1 MTYDISKLSKKNIE
15 NFYADLECGG
25 ELKSA
30 KFYLDISD
38 EVKSPEK
45 IQKEQYGVNSFELPE
60 ISKDKEIFK

>member
-1 MTYDISKLSKKNIE
+1 MTYDIPKLSKKNID

-30 KFYLDISD
+30 KFYLDLAD

-45 IQKEQYGVNSFELPE
+45 IQKHQFGVDSFELPE
-60 ISKDKEIFK
+60 TFKN